1 VRCRPGRREVLV
13 ERAGTHEPPPGERR
27 AQHVEEEVQIGVGS
41 DLSGALGAPQAF
53 LLRLVDRPFQS
64 FSVGCGKLGI
74 VDDLDVVGVARDVA
88 PLDDLVA
95 ARPAAGWSC
104 SRWTSPIGQRSWMG
118 RSGPSRRS
126 VGSMSA
132 STMPA
137 VWAQAVAAL
146 RLGASALTDSLQ
158 AAVRDA
164 RSRLPAD
171 TALHRAYAEQV
182 AAELAEPGA
191 SWARVA
197 ENWDRLGC
205 TYHSATAQ
213 VRATEEALRSGE
225 LAAAQDPPIRSHDA
239 ASRLGATTLVGVV
252 NQLARSAPS
261 LLTSDRGAGTTGA
274 SQPM

>member
-1 VRCRPGRREVLV
+1 MRCRPGRREVLV

-191 SWARVA
+191 SSARVA
-197 ENWDRLGC
+197 EHWTDWGHLPFGHRASPSHRGGPPQWRACGRAGPTNPQPRCRQPARRDHARWRRPPAG
-205 TYHSATAQ
+205 TQHSFATN
-213 VRATEEALRSGE
+213 EWS
-225 LAAAQDPPIRSHDA
+225 
-239 ASRLGATTLVGVV
+239 
-252 NQLARSAPS
+252 
-261 LLTSDRGAGTTGA
+261 GAGTTGA